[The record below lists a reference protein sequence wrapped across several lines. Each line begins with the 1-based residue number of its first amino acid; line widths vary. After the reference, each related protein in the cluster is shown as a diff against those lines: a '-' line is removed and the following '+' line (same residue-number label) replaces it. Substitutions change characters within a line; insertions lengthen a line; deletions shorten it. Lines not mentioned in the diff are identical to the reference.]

1 MPAAPAQQGSGA
13 LAGGGGARAG
23 SVVVLKAGWL
33 MKQRYKFPRLWQR
46 RYFVMTSACLEYYE
60 RAEQAAAGERP
71 LGVVALRSVDLSSMV
86 TSPGGIVTFRACQ
99 ANKEGRRRDFGLRSP
114 TSDNMEAL
122 HWHGVRRRW
131 GTEGLLAECAR

>member
-71 LGVVALRSVDLSSMV
+71 LGVVALLSVDLSSMV

-99 ANKEGRRRDFGLRSP
+99 ANKEGRSSLFRQIYGSFIHPLPR
-114 TSDNMEAL
+114 
-122 HWHGVRRRW
+122 
-131 GTEGLLAECAR
+131 